1 MAVNGKPKKIDYS
14 SWSQVELI
22 KEIKKLE
29 KRKKY
34 GLIWDEERTKEV
46 FEEEVQKKL
55 PILKDVTKNGI
66 EDTSKPNN
74 VLIEGDNYH
83 ALSVLNYTHKGKIDV
98 IYIDPPYNLG
108 DDSFIYNDKIVDK
121 EDSYKHSKWI
131 SFMNKRLRLAKNLL
145 TKRGSIFISIGDN
158 EQVQLKLLCDEIFG
172 EENFVATFVWEKR
185 TTRENRRVF
194 SFNHDFIL
202 CYAKNKKTFQNY
214 RNTLPFSEEVLS
226 RYSNPDNDHR
236 GDWQSVSLNAQAGHA
251 TPSQFYEI
259 KLPSKKY
266 LSSHSG
272 RCWSVTKKKM
282 DELIKDNRVWF
293 GSKGNNVP
301 RLKLFLSEANSGL
314 TPQTLWTEKEIGTND
329 SAKKALITMFKGKSV
344 FNTPKPLNLIK
355 RILQIAS
362 EKNSI
367 VLDFFA
373 GSGTTGHAIFELNEE
388 DQGTR
393 KFILCTNN
401 EGNICTDVCY
411 PRLKKVIKGYK
422 NSKNEKITGLGGN
435 LKYFKTSFVDSEPTD
450 QNKKIMVEQSTEI
463 LCLKENCFELIKEGK
478 QFKNFKNYSGHYLG
492 IIYYYDGIEPFKKE
506 ILKLNKKIN
515 TYVFSLTDE
524 IDDEEFIEVDQLVT
538 LKPIPSAI
546 LNVYRRIFAY
556 VQTKKLSGKT
566 RK

>member
-1 MAVNGKPKKIDYS
+1 MAVNGKSKNVDYT
-14 SWSQVELI
+14 SWSQAELI
-22 KEIKKLE
+22 SEIKKLN

-46 FEEEVQKKL
+46 FEEEAQKKL

-66 EDTSKPNN
+66 EDKSKPNN
-74 VLIEGDNYH
+74 TLIEGDNYH
-83 ALSVLNYTHKGKIDV
+83 ALSVLNYTHKEKIDV

-108 DDSFIYNDKIVDK
+108 DDSFIYNDKIVDR

-172 EENFVATFVWEKR
+172 GENFVATFVWEKR

-202 CYAKNKKTFQNY
+202 CYAKNKEIFQNF

-259 KLPSKKY
+259 ELPNKKH
-266 LSSHSG
+266 LSPPSG

-293 GSKGNNVP
+293 GSQGNNVP
-301 RLKLFLSEANSGL
+301 RLKLFLSEANAGL

-344 FNTPKPLNLIK
+344 FTTPKPLNLIK

-373 GSGTTGHAIFELNEE
+373 GSGTTGHAIFELNKE

-422 NSKNEKITGLGGN
+422 NSKNEKIQGLGGN
-435 LKYFKTSFVDSEPTD
+435 LKYFKTS
-450 QNKKIMVEQSTEI
+450 
-463 LCLKENCFELIKEGK
+463 LL
-478 QFKNFKNYSGHYLG
+478 
-492 IIYYYDGIEPFKKE
+492 
-506 ILKLNKKIN
+506 
-515 TYVFSLTDE
+515 
-524 IDDEEFIEVDQLVT
+524 
-538 LKPIPSAI
+538 I
-546 LNVYRRIFAY
+546 LNQQIKI
-556 VQTKKLSGKT
+556 KKQ
-566 RK
+566 